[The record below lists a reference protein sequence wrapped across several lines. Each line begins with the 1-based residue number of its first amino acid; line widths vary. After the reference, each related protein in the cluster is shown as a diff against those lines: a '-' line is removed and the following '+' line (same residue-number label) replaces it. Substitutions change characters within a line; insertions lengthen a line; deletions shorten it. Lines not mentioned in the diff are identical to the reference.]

1 MPVFWLF
8 ISTSVYA
15 SCSSEEM
22 TPDNGDGEKTGR
34 LRKNGKKYGR
44 MISIIV
50 ILLWIV
56 TGMQIM
62 EPPAT

>member
-22 TPDNGDGEKTGR
+22 TPDNGDGEKTGETSQEWKEVWSDDFNYSNST
-34 LRKNGKKYGR
+34 LDSYWN
-44 MISIIV
+44 
-50 ILLWIV
+50 
-56 TGMQIM
+56 
-62 EPPAT
+62 ADN